1 MNVVRSNDIPIYDLT
16 VGKSLPEWLDER
28 KRRTLVKKNEYLRRR
43 IELLQEFDMP
53 GVSDL
58 IRISPD
64 GEYIVATG
72 TYKPRVKAYELRQL
86 GLKFERCF
94 DAEVRAFRLLGDDY
108 AKMIFLQADR
118 YVEIHA
124 QGGKYYRLRI
134 PKFGRD
140 LEYHK
145 GNCDVYFAG
154 DGPSITRLNLEQG
167 RFLSPLSDESDCSV
181 SNDSIKINPIHQL
194 IMVGSNDGKIRA
206 WDHRVRKIVGAL
218 DIGSAVGIPS
228 LAFRHNDGL
237 NLAAGTM
244 DGRILL
250 YDIRSS
256 KPLLEKDHMY
266 ERPIKKIKFH
276 TTLDQVL
283 SLDEKVLK
291 VWDRNTGKP
300 YAAIE
305 GSVILND
312 FDIFPGS
319 GLLVIANEQPKMQV
333 HYIPNLGP
341 APKWCGFL
349 DNITEELEES
359 ETTELYDDYKFL
371 TREELDNLSLEHL
384 VGTPLLR
391 AHMHGYFIDVRLYRK
406 AKSLV
411 KPYTID
417 KFLKDKVRSKL
428 DEQAEKRVKIHSNL
442 PSVNKDLFLKL
453 KDKEDTEEIKK
464 SKKKPSDESLL
475 KDDRFSSLF
484 KDPRFQV
491 DTTEEVYRLIN
502 PVVSKLG
509 DSKRKK
515 LEEKYQV
522 VDENESEKS
531 DISDLEYDSS
541 SDEEQGKVWADE
553 VRNVHKKLQIEKL
566 EAKRRE
572 REEKLA
578 TKLSKISE
586 ASNNRPKFYEIKHGD
601 SQSKAKH
608 KNKSLED
615 RIKNEDGE
623 VVRRHRDGHEMSFE
637 LKKSFS
643 QLRREK
649 EMKEH
654 REERE
659 SVRRSASHLKKKK
672 IAPKF
677 WMGKRVN

>member
-53 GVSDL
+53 GV
-58 IRISPD
+58 R
-64 GEYIVATG
+64 

-86 GLKFERCF
+86 GLK
-94 DAEVRAFRLLGDDY
+94 
-108 AKMIFLQADR
+108 
-118 YVEIHA
+118 
-124 QGGKYYRLRI
+124 LRDVSML
-134 PKFGRD
+134 KSD

-244 DGRILL
+244 DG
-250 YDIRSS
+250 
-256 KPLLEKDHMY
+256 
-266 ERPIKKIKFH
+266 RPIKKIKFH

-677 WMGKRVN
+677 GMGKRVN